1 MKLIEF
7 AVWLVLSAGSFAALR
22 LTPER
27 VTQDLM
33 QVLNPPQTLYA
44 QVTELRRKRRNRSVF
59 RTLAHFRDALAW
71 VGEEKRFPRTVWCSV
86 VLCLCGIPVAVLLEN
101 LFLTPSLCVG
111 LGLFPFLLVR
121 RYIRIADR
129 RMEQELETTLSVITS
144 TYLRTDDLV
153 GAVEENL
160 NYLKSPLRELFV
172 SFCGDVRAV
181 SASVPACLERLKHRT
196 DSVVFREWIDVL
208 IDCQRDRTLKDTL
221 MPIVLRLTD
230 VRMIRGEVRTVM
242 AGARGEY
249 FAMVGMV
256 LANLPLLWLL
266 NRDWY
271 AALVDTVQG
280 KLVLGICGAVILITG
295 MLMDR
300 YTTPLRIGR

>member
-1 MKLIEF
+1 MGRGRET
-7 AVWLVLSAGSFAALR
+7 VSAHG
-22 LTPER
+22 
-27 VTQDLM
+27 M
-33 QVLNPPQTLYA
+33 
-44 QVTELRRKRRNRSVF
+44 VF
-59 RTLAHFRDALAW
+59 C
-71 VGEEKRFPRTVWCSV
+71 CSV
-86 VLCLCGIPVAVLLEN
+86 SVWDSGGGLAGKPVLA
-101 LFLTPSLCVG
+101 PSLCVG
-111 LGLFPFLLVR
+111 LGLLPFLLVR

-153 GAVEENL
+153 GAIEENL
-160 NYLKSPLRELFV
+160 NYLKSPLRELFA

-196 DSVVFREWIDVL
+196 DSAVFREWIDVL

-280 KLVLGICGAVILITG
+280 KLVLGICGAVLLITG
-295 MLMDR
+295 ILMDR

>member
-1 MKLIEF
+1 M
-7 AVWLVLSAGSFAALR
+7 
-22 LTPER
+22 
-27 VTQDLM
+27 
-33 QVLNPPQTLYA
+33 
-44 QVTELRRKRRNRSVF
+44 
-59 RTLAHFRDALAW
+59 
-71 VGEEKRFPRTVWCSV
+71 
-86 VLCLCGIPVAVLLEN
+86 
-101 LFLTPSLCVG
+101 
-111 LGLFPFLLVR
+111 
-121 RYIRIADR
+121 
-129 RMEQELETTLSVITS
+129 
-144 TYLRTDDLV
+144 V

-160 NYLKSPLRELFV
+160 NYLKPPLRELFV

-196 DSVVFREWIDVL
+196 DSAVFREWIDVL

-230 VRMIRGEVRTVM
+230 VRIIRGEVQTVM

-280 KLVLGICGAVILITG
+280 KLVLGICGAVLLITG
-295 MLMDR
+295 ILMDR